1 MTFKPLIFENFRGP
15 EVVGSSL
22 YQKNIG
28 AQFTHLYVP
37 SLCKEFFVMRH
48 NIGHSNV
55 YWQAVNMQ
63 IGFSSGELSLI
74 VIFSWL

>member
-1 MTFKPLIFENFRGP
+1 MTFKPLIFENFQVP

-37 SLCKEFFVMRH
+37 SLCKEFIVMRH
-48 NIGHSNV
+48 NIGHSNRETKL
-55 YWQAVNMQ
+55 QAYEAARNCVQAKNDK
-63 IGFSSGELSLI
+63 
-74 VIFSWL
+74 